1 MMLLGGYLLATGNPF
16 GNVGLILGAWLGI
29 LITVLLIEYQN
40 RSRYFR
46 HIFTMI
52 DELEEQYLLSE
63 MIPIS
68 DRQEDKL
75 YREILHRSNQAV
87 IEKIAGIQQERKDY
101 QEFIESW
108 IHEVKAPMTDIR
120 LICSN
125 LANNPVIWEKE
136 AVGQTGKDNKRD
148 EQINNEGKAIEQSV
162 GDDSKTI
169 WSMYEGGEGCEEK
182 RSLTEAKTKKVNNK
196 EMYRKIIAKLS
207 QVENYV
213 DMALYYARSD
223 SVYQDYLI
231 APVPLQETVT
241 EILQQ
246 NKQYFMDHQVTAE
259 LQFPSEPDSL
269 IVPGDRKWLEFIFNQ
284 IFLNAVK
291 YSKADGA
298 AINISAQV
306 LPQSIDI
313 HIEDKGIGIP
323 AHELPRIFDK
333 GFTGSNG
340 RTNLPLGAAKS
351 TGIGLYLCQ
360 KLCTK
365 MGITITAA
373 SNVGEYTRITLHFPK
388 SDYYQN
394 K

>member
-1 MMLLGGYLLATGNPF
+1 
-16 GNVGLILGAWLGI
+16 VGLILGAWVGI
-29 LITVLLIEYQN
+29 LIAVFFIEYLN

-46 HIFTMI
+46 QIFTMM
-52 DELEEQYLLSE
+52 DELEERYLLSE

-68 DRQEDKL
+68 ERREDKL

-108 IHEVKAPMTDIR
+108 IHEIKAPMTDIR

-125 LANNPVIWEKE
+125 QVNSYAIYEKE
-136 AVGQTGKDNKRD
+136 ASETTGKDEKINNEGEAVEQTVKDNKRD
-148 EQINNEGKAIEQSV
+148 EQTNDENNVVAKTVV
-162 GDDSKTI
+162 GNSKTI
-169 WSMYEGGEGCEEK
+169 LSMEEGDED
-182 RSLTEAKTKKVNNK
+182 RLSLTEAKTDRVDNK
-196 EMYRKIIAKLS
+196 EMYRKLIAKLS

-231 APVPLQETVT
+231 APVPLQETVI

-246 NKQYFMDHQVTAE
+246 NKLYFMDHQVAADIS
-259 LQFPSEPDSL
+259 FPSEPDPV
-269 IVPGDRKWLEFIFNQ
+269 IVPGDRKWLGFIFNQ

-291 YSKADGA
+291 YRNGSGVT
-298 AINISAQV
+298 INISAQV
-306 LPQSIDI
+306 LSQGIDL

-333 GFTGSNG
+333 GFTGNNG
-340 RTNLPLGAAKS
+340 RTNQSLGAAKS

-360 KLCTK
+360 KLCAK
-365 MGITITAA
+365 MAITITVA

-388 SDYYQN
+388 SDYYRN
-394 K
+394 

>member
-1 MMLLGGYLLATGNPF
+1 MMLLGGYLLATGNPL
-16 GNVGLILGAWLGI
+16 GNVELILGAWVGI
-29 LITVLLIEYQN
+29 LVAVFIIEYLN

-46 HIFTMI
+46 HIFTML

-68 DRQEDKL
+68 DRREDKL

-101 QEFIESW
+101 QEFVESW

-120 LICSN
+120 LMCSN
-125 LANNPVIWEKE
+125 LGDRNVICENETVSHIVNDDENGRQVNIVDKNNSVNIKE
-136 AVGQTGKDNKRD
+136 
-148 EQINNEGKAIEQSV
+148 I
-162 GDDSKTI
+162 
-169 WSMYEGGEGCEEK
+169 
-182 RSLTEAKTKKVNNK
+182 
-196 EMYRKIIAKLS
+196 YRKLLAKLS

-246 NKQYFMDHQVTAE
+246 NKQYFMDHQVAADFH
-259 LQFPSEPDSL
+259 FPSEPDPL
-269 IVPGDRKWLEFIFNQ
+269 IVPCDRKWLGFILNQ

-291 YSKADGA
+291 YRKDSGVT
-298 AINISAQV
+298 INISAGV
-306 LPQSIDI
+306 LPQGIDL

-323 AHELPRIFDK
+323 AHELPRIFVK

-340 RTNLPLGAAKS
+340 RTNQALGATKS

-360 KLCTK
+360 KLCAK
-365 MGITITAA
+365 MGITITAT

-388 SDYYQN
+388 SDYYRN
-394 K
+394 